1 MTPRCRACDGWGE
14 IRTMVCSSAI
24 SGLGER
30 WVEEVEE
37 CDRCEGDG
45 CEPLDNDDEE

>member
-1 MTPRCRACDGWGE
+1 MTTACKECRGTGE
-14 IRTMVCSSAI
+14 IRTMVCEAAI

-30 WVEEVEE
+30 WVLSIEE

-45 CEPLDNDDEE
+45 CEPIDNEDEE